1 MRGSIIRYM
10 YYEIGD
16 ELLNKGLIPY
26 IPKYKTMHNKHSWGL
41 INKNYA
47 GIYTYIAI
55 NTSAFNPD
63 YSHFW
68 SASTWFYLIDSI
80 CHEFAHMQEWEHGAK
95 HTKLTF
101 DYLVISYDLLLKDEN
116 LNKRIEFINSFDE
129 FKNSDDYKI
138 FFNILFGSSDSDNV
152 VNESSKTNS
161 FSNEFFNSNIELSF
175 FLFIADLILFLPIIY
190 FFIRP
195 PPATIFY

>member
-10 YYEIGD
+10 YYQIGN
-16 ELLNKGLIPY
+16 ELLNQKLIPY
-26 IPKYKTMHNKHSWGL
+26 IPKYKTMHNKHSWGV

-68 SASTWFYLIDSI
+68 SASTWFYLVDSI

-101 DYLVISYDLLLKDEN
+101 DYLIIAYSLFLHDDN
-116 LNKRIEFINSFDE
+116 LNKRVEFVNSYDE
-129 FKNSDDYKI
+129 FKNSEDYKI
-138 FFNILFGSSDSDNV
+138 FFDFLFDSSNSDKV
-152 VNESSKTNS
+152 VNK
-161 FSNEFFNSNIELSF
+161 SNNNFNLDF
-175 FLFIADLILFLPIIY
+175 YLMPGFVFT
-190 FFIRP
+190 FFIFEIFCFITDEFYFVRP
-195 PPATIFY
+195 PPATIFN